1 MRCLIQTICNC
12 PRCSDDRAARQ
23 IELDH
28 WEEYDSMGGEQDY
41 ECSGCGV
48 VIKAS
53 GLLTGF
59 DDVRHYCADCIQKR
73 QHQGF
78 GIYKFL

>member
-1 MRCLIQTICNC
+1 
-12 PRCSDDRAARQ
+12 
-23 IELDH
+23 
-28 WEEYDSMGGEQDY
+28 MGGEQDY

-59 DDVRHYCADCIQKR
+59 DDVRHYCADCIQRR

-78 GIYKFL
+78 DIYRFL